1 MSISDNKNINMIKT
15 EGHGNFSSRHD
26 NIKLDPNMSFI
37 NIKDKIGKST
47 NQKLSLKD
55 NDSNV
60 NNEDYDSDEAAFKV
74 KAEVV
79 NDKINDGKGDDDEGE
94 ELSSLSNDSNNYDND
109 GRDFLYTQYE
119 KVHRVKSKWKCNFK
133 DAVLQINGKEYIFD
147 KITGELERDW

>member
-1 MSISDNKNINMIKT
+1 MIKT
-15 EGHGNFSSRHD
+15 EHGNFSNRND

-37 NIKDKIGKST
+37 NIKDKIGKSN

-55 NDSNV
+55 NDSIV
-60 NNEDYDSDEAAFKV
+60 NNEDYDSDEEAFKV
-74 KAEVV
+74 KQEVV
-79 NDKINDGKGDDDEGE
+79 NDKINDGKGNDDEGE
-94 ELSSLSNDSNNYDND
+94 ELSSLSNDSNNCDND